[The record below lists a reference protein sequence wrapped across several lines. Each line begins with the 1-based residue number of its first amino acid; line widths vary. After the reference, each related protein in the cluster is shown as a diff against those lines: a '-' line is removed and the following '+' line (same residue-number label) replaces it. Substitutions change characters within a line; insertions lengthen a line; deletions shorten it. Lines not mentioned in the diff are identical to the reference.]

1 MFEIFLMVILLPASL
16 VLNISLL
23 RRGLRFVKLNE
34 ELDEVVDILQ
44 NEREETLNKLETLLE
59 QMREYDMNGAFEAD
73 DEVGGAYK
81 EIINLIET
89 YKNEI

>member
-1 MFEIFLMVILLPASL
+1 MITVLILLITASII
-16 VLNISLL
+16 LNIFLL
-23 RRGLRFVKLNE
+23 RRGLQYIRANDELNE
-34 ELDEVVDILQ
+34 YTDAMEI
-44 NEREETLNKLETLLE
+44 ERENTLDKLETLLE
-59 QMREYDMNGAFEAD
+59 TMRDYDLKGAFEAD

>member
-1 MFEIFLMVILLPASL
+1 MITILILLITASII
-16 VLNISLL
+16 LNIFLL
-23 RRGLRFVKLNE
+23 RRGLQYIRANDELNE
-34 ELDEVVDILQ
+34 YTNTMEI
-44 NEREETLNKLETLLE
+44 ERENTLDKLQTLLE
-59 QMREYDMNGAFEAD
+59 TMRDYDLKGAFEAD